1 MLGYAYM
8 NRRPHH
14 LAPATRAILALAL
27 LVPVPSIGVY
37 FGMWSELTA
46 GTPIGKTIYT
56 AGKVWLFAFPAVW
69 WLFIER
75 GRWSWSPPDRGGL
88 GVGLLSGIVIGA
100 IILGAYALFG
110 GTLIDP
116 DLVRD
121 AAAQS
126 GIDTLGWFLT
136 LAIYI
141 TFINALLEEYV
152 WRWFVVQQ
160 WEGVLRSGV
169 TWLAVPLS
177 ALCFMIHHTIALGA
191 QFGLVI
197 VVLGSLGVFLG
208 GLTWSIFYT
217 RYRSIWPAYLSHVL
231 VDIAVFIVGYD
242 LIFGL

>member
-1 MLGYAYM
+1 MI
-8 NRRPHH
+8 RP
-14 LAPATRAILALAL
+14 LRQVSPATRALLALAL

-46 GTPIGKTIYT
+46 GTPLGKTIYT

-69 WLFIER
+69 WLLIER
-75 GRWSWSPPDRGGL
+75 GRWSWSPPVRGGL
-88 GVGLLSGIVIGA
+88 GVGLLSGLLIGA

-116 DLVRD
+116 EMVRE
-121 AAAQS
+121 AASQS
-126 GIDTLGWFLT
+126 GIDTVGWFLT

-141 TFINALLEEYV
+141 TFVNALLEEYV

-160 WEGVLRSGV
+160 WEGLLRPGVLR
-169 TWLAVPLS
+169 LAVPLS
-177 ALCFMIHHTIALGA
+177 ALCFMLHHTLALGA

-197 VVLGSLGVFLG
+197 VLLGSLGVFLG
-208 GLTWSIFYT
+208 GVIWSLLYT

-242 LIFGL
+242 LIFGFG